1 MTIHLKLPRPCIA
14 VIVNRLGQLDEMWYH
29 QENGPLYVTMGPI
42 FIGLFEVEGPVH
54 CVASFLGWDPGQYEK
69 GG

>member
-1 MTIHLKLPRPCIA
+1 
-14 VIVNRLGQLDEMWYH
+14 MWYH

-42 FIGLFEVEGPVH
+42 FIGLIEVEGPVH